1 MLAAMSI
8 WGKLGGA
15 AAGFLLGGGP
25 IGALLGAFAG
35 HLLIDRD
42 PLPLGDNADEPG
54 IVFTIAIIA
63 LGAKMAMADG
73 VVTKDEEDAFKR
85 IFRVPPSEEANVR
98 RIFNLAR
105 QDTAGFEA
113 YAKQIARLFRGNPA
127 ILEDVLDGLFEIAKA
142 DGVLHPGELAFL
154 ERVAEIFGFT
164 PPEFRRI
171 RASHFGP
178 DEADPYAIL
187 GVAHDASNAE
197 VKSTYRLLV
206 RENHPD
212 SLIARGVPEEFI
224 RLANDKLAAINAAY
238 DRIEEERGKL

>member
-1 MLAAMSI
+1 MP
-8 WGKLGGA
+8 GGE
-15 AAGFLLGGGP
+15 
-25 IGALLGAFAG
+25 
-35 HLLIDRD
+35 
-42 PLPLGDNADEPG
+42 NADAPG
-54 IVFTIAIIA
+54 VIFTIAIIA
-63 LGAKMAMADG
+63 LGAKMAKADG
-73 VVTKDEEDAFKR
+73 VVTRDEEEAFKR

-113 YAKQIARLFRGNPA
+113 YALQIARLFRENPA

-154 ERVAEIFGFT
+154 EQVAEIFGFT
-164 PPEFRRI
+164 PSEFRRI

-187 GVAHDASNAE
+187 GVAHDAGNDE
-197 VKSTYRLLV
+197 IKRTYRFLV

-238 DRIEEERGKL
+238 DRIEQERGKL